1 MSDFLGMDLVKN
13 PSLALEPNNAAKIL
27 VWGMMNGRFTRK
39 PLSKYINSST
49 IDFFNARKVVNGTDR
64 AERIAN
70 YAKSVQSNLA

>member
-1 MSDFLGMDLVKN
+1 MSEFLGVDLVKN

-39 PLSKYINSST
+39 PLSNYINANS
-49 IDFFNARKVVNGTDR
+49 IDFYNARKVVNGTDR

-70 YAKSVQSNLA
+70 YAKSIHTKLS